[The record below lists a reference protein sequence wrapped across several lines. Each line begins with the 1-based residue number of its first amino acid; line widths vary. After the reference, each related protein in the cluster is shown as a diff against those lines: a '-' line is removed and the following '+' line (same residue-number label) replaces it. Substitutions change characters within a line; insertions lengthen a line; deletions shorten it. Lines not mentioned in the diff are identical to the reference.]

1 MGRLGERVERSSGA
15 APSRH
20 RAGSDQNGPAPL
32 SVRIED
38 IGPGTSIVALVGEL
52 DLSTVPRMEAPLL
65 EQLRASPGVVVDLS
79 GLSFVD
85 SSGIGIL
92 IQASRAVPNGSRMH
106 VVIARGSQ
114 VERVFHIAGVGEA
127 VPLFFDREQA
137 VAALAD
143 NLDDRRDAGA

>member
-1 MGRLGERVERSSGA
+1 MERSSGA

-20 RAGSDQNGPAPL
+20 RAGGDQNGPGPL
-32 SVRIED
+32 SVRVED
-38 IGPGTSIVALVGEL
+38 IGPGTSIVALGGEL

-65 EQLRASPGVVVDLS
+65 EQLQARPGVVVDLS

-92 IQASRAVPNGSRMH
+92 IQASRAFANGSRMH
-106 VVIARGSQ
+106 VVIEAGSQ
-114 VERVFHIAGVGEA
+114 VERVFRIAGVGEA
-127 VPLFFDREQA
+127 VPLFVDREQA

-143 NLDDRRDAGA
+143 NLDDRRDVGA

>member
-1 MGRLGERVERSSGA
+1 MARLGERVERSSGA

-20 RAGSDQNGPAPL
+20 RAGSGQNGPAPL

-38 IGPGTSIVALVGEL
+38 TGPGNSIVALVGEL

-65 EQLRASPGVVVDLS
+65 EQLRARPGVVVDLS

-92 IQASRAVPNGSRMH
+92 IQASRDFPNGGRMH
-106 VVIARGSQ
+106 VVIERGSQ
-114 VERVFHIAGVGEA
+114 VERVFQIAGVGEA